1 MMSKNDLGIGY
12 IVRIESGEWAG
23 NIGIVSKPVT
33 SQQTGH
39 VLVYGSG
46 YIQGLPVSLAEVR
59 PADKASRG
67 YAQLAYNLIKLGSKV
82 IEQGLL

>member
-1 MMSKNDLGIGY
+1 MTKSDLGIGD
-12 IVRIESGEWAG
+12 IVRIEKGEWAG
-23 NIGIVSKPVT
+23 YIGIVSKPVT
-33 SQQTGH
+33 GQQTGH

-46 YIQGLPVSLAEVR
+46 YIQGLPVSLAEVS
-59 PADKASRG
+59 PAEKASKG

>member
-1 MMSKNDLGIGY
+1 MSKNDLGIGE

-33 SQQTGH
+33 AQQTGH

-46 YIQGLPVSLAEVR
+46 YIQGLPVSWDDVR